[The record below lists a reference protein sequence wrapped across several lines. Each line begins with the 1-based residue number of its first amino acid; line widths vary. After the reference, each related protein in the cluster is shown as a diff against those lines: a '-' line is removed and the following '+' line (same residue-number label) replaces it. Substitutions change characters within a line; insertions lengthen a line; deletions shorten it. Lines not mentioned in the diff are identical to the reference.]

1 MAELKLPAVSKS
13 IASPKLDI
21 PKNTAPNAA
30 VRNLTSVTPSNVT
43 KGPMDIIEEMKAGQE
58 KTSKN
63 IKVAREDQYKEVEE
77 EQSAKA
83 VVDENSRKA
92 RQEESFRQDKQLDEF
107 MSGQRSKELPYP
119 DFQPTQETG
128 VSIAELGGMLAT
140 LGVMLGTGA
149 KGNAIAAVGA
159 LRGAMDGWNK
169 GRKDLWQKEMKTFET
184 EVNKMKTHNEQLN
197 KYTQQYLQLYP
208 TRRLEAMQNA
218 EAAIRIAG
226 SNSIF
231 AHTLRT
237 KKAQDVITD
246 LNNLNTA
253 TQKTF
258 VQILKVQDELQKQ
271 KFNKDKF
278 DETKRHNKNMEVIA
292 GLRASMSGSS
302 KKTSEP
308 GMLKPGA
315 EVTKN
320 YIGYQNLI
328 SDMKSISEDLKKPSL
343 RKLIVDNRLTAFST
357 EEGGKIAAQVLS
369 NKIPSELR
377 QFLTK
382 IRAVR
387 NNYYLSISGKAV
399 TGGEAMRNYGVVPQS
414 GDTPEYMDDK
424 IKIMNDTLARTITQ
438 YQKLYGLPSLDKEAI
453 NSFRTKDNN
462 FDVRN
467 IPINDEIPIPTA
479 EDIEYAKKNPKSEK
493 LFIEHFRRKP

>member
-1 MAELKLPAVSKS
+1 MAELKLPSVPKP
-13 IASPKLDI
+13 IAAPKLDI
-21 PKNTAPNAA
+21 PKAPASNSA
-30 VRNLTSVTPSNVT
+30 VRNLTSMTPSNVI
-43 KGPMDIIEEMKAGQE
+43 KGPMDIIEEMKSSQE
-58 KTSKN
+58 KTSKD
-63 IKVAREDQYKEVEE
+63 ITTAREDQYKEVEA
-77 EQSAKA
+77 EQSAKS

-92 RQEESFRQDKQLDEF
+92 RQEESLKQDKQLDEF

-208 TRRLEAMQNA
+208 TRRTEAMQNA

-231 AHTLRT
+231 AHTIRT

-246 LNNLNTA
+246 LNNLNKA
-253 TQKTF
+253 TQETLLK
-258 VQILKVQDELQKQ
+258 ILKIQNDLKKQ
-271 KFNKDKF
+271 EFDKEKFN
-278 DETKRHNKNMEVIA
+278 ETKRHNKQMEVISE
-292 GLRASMSGSS
+292 LKASKSGSS
-302 KKTSEP
+302 KS

-328 SDMKSISEDLKKPSL
+328 GDMKSISEDLKKPSL
-343 RKLIVDNRLTAFST
+343 RKLIVDNRLEAFASEEAGKSVSQLLST
-357 EEGGKIAAQVLS
+357 E
-369 NKIPSELR
+369 IPSELR

-387 NNYYLSISGKAV
+387 NNYYLSISGRNV

-424 IKIMNDTLARTITQ
+424 IKIMNENIARTITQ
-438 YQKLYGLPSLDKEAI
+438 YQTLYGLPSLDKEAI
-453 NSFRTKDNN
+453 SSFRDKDNN
-462 FDVRN
+462 FDIRKV
-467 IPINDEIPIPTA
+467 PINDEFPTPTA
-479 EDIEYAKKNPKSEK
+479 EDIAYAKNNPNSKNA
-493 LFIEHFRRKP
+493 FINRFGREP